1 MRILYGGIE
10 MNNSRVWI
18 YCRTMQDDSTGPD
31 AIQNQKNRLEQYAKQ
46 HGMEIAGVSS
56 DFQSGLSLDRPG
68 LREVD
73 KAVQD
78 RLADIVLVVSMDRL
92 CQKVEDLVG
101 YWYYLQRYGVRFYT
115 ARRGEIKLRIGSVF
129 LKASDII

>member
-1 MRILYGGIE
+1 
-10 MNNSRVWI
+10 MNSNRVWL
-18 YCRTMQDDSTGPD
+18 YCRTVEDSSTSLD
-31 AIQNQKNRLEQYAKQ
+31 TIERQKNCLEQYAKQ
-46 HGMEIAGVSS
+46 HGLEIAGESI
-56 DFQSGLSLDRPG
+56 DFQSGLTLDRPG

-129 LKASDII
+129 LKASGII